1 MRIDSFY
8 SIICLVYHVL
18 KYFYSCIFLLLIT
31 GAVADRR
38 PTGALTR
45 EPSYEEKQNAWVEKI
60 LSEMTLEE
68 KVGQLF
74 MIAVYSNKREADYQ
88 IVENQIRK
96 YHLGG
101 VAFFQGNALKQAEL
115 TNRYQSAAKT
125 PLLIGLDAEWGLGMR
140 LNNTWSFPKAITI
153 GAAKDTELAEKIGE
167 EIARQC
173 KRIGVHFN
181 FAPVADIN
189 SNPKN
194 PVINYRSFGESVANV
209 SDLTAAFVRGHRKQ
223 NVMTSAKHFPGH
235 GDTNVDSHYDL
246 PVLNHSLQHI
256 RDVESAPFRTLIR
269 DSVASIMI
277 GHLNVPALDKGVPAT
292 VSEKIIKGYLQKE
305 LGFQGLVISD
315 ALNMRGLLKSFPV
328 GQAEVHAFKAGNDML
343 LQTANIDRAY
353 KAVLDACTD
362 GTITETELDESIRK
376 ILKAKFWVGLN
387 TYQPVDLRNIAGD
400 LNADKNKELTQ
411 LVYNNA
417 VTVTRDEFGLIPIK
431 GLATV
436 EMASIAVGG
445 NPGNLFQST
454 LELYGNVTPYLL
466 PDKPSGNADWQN
478 IADEAVKNDLVI
490 VSIHQVRQ
498 SEKLDYG
505 ITEPTLNLLR
515 DIQKRSR
522 LIVCVFGNPYS
533 LKFFDEFET
542 VVCGFEDESEAHM
555 AAANV
560 LFGVNS
566 ASGKVPVNTL
576 SADGKLD
583 YGYEIESF
591 QRLGFA
597 MPSEVGM
604 DAGKLE
610 EIRKIAISAI
620 NTEEFPGCQVLVA
633 RKGKVVY
640 YEGFGNL
647 KYTFGEPVSRHTLYD
662 LASVTKVAST
672 LQAVMMLYDQKKI
685 NINEKL
691 SFYLPELE
699 KTNKNRITIKDIL
712 LHQAGLKAFIPL
724 YESTRFGSEQLNP
737 YYFSSDAAL
746 PGYMKISDDLAV
758 NPVIKDSVFSWV
770 EKSALAGPPGNKY
783 VYSDLGLLLL
793 QRLVEQVSGRN
804 LDAFVGANIYEPMG
818 LHNLMYNVFQQKP
831 KELVAPTEVSGDF
844 RKTSVQGMVHDPNA
858 ALLGGVAGHAGLFS
872 NAWDLARLMQMNLN
886 GGSYDDRQFFSKETI
901 DFFTKNQ
908 SQISHRG
915 LGWNKPS
922 GPGDG
927 TVSRYASEQTY
938 GHTGFTGTCVWVDPK
953 EELIFVFLSNR
964 VYPSASNQ
972 KLIRNKTRQ
981 RIHDVAYKAITD
993 RN

>member
-1 MRIDSFY
+1 M
-8 SIICLVYHVL
+8 
-18 KYFYSCIFLLLIT
+18 KYCCIFLFLIV
-31 GAVADRR
+31 GVAYR
-38 PTGALTR
+38 PVD
-45 EPSYEEKQNAWVEKI
+45 PSFGEKQSAWAESI

-115 TNRYQSAAKT
+115 TNRYQAASKV
-125 PLLIGLDAEWGLGMR
+125 PLLVGLDAEWGLGMR
-140 LNNTWSFPKAITI
+140 LNNTYSFPKAITI
-153 GAAKDTELAEKIGE
+153 GAAKDPALAEQIGE

-194 PVINYRSFGESVANV
+194 PVINYRSFGESVNNV
-209 SDLTAAFVRGHRKQ
+209 SELTSAFVRGHRRQ

-235 GDTNVDSHYDL
+235 GDTHVDSHYDL

-256 RDVESAPFRTLIR
+256 RDVESAPFRALIR
-269 DSVASIMI
+269 DSVASVMV
-277 GHLNVPALDKGVPAT
+277 GHLNVPALDNGVPAT

-328 GQAEVHAFKAGNDML
+328 GEAEIRAFKAGNDML
-343 LQTANIDRAY
+343 LQTANIDKAY
-353 KAVLDACTD
+353 KAVLDACIN
-362 GTITETELDESIRK
+362 GTITEAELDESVRK

-387 TYQPVDLRNIAGD
+387 AFRPLNLRNIAED
-400 LNADKNKELTQ
+400 LENEKSKELKQ
-411 LVYNNA
+411 LVYNQA

-436 EMASIAVGG
+436 QMASIAVGADE
-445 NPGNLFQST
+445 GNLFQST

-466 PDKPSGNADWQN
+466 PDKPSASSDWQN
-478 IADEAVKNDLVI
+478 MVNEAVKNDLVI
-490 VSIHQVRQ
+490 VSIHKVRQ

-505 ITEPTLNLLR
+505 ITESTLNLLR
-515 DIQKRSR
+515 NIQKRSR
-522 LIVCVFGNPYS
+522 LVVCVFGNPYS

-542 VVCGFEDESEAHM
+542 VLCGFEDEDEAHM

-566 ASGKVPVNTL
+566 AYGKVPVNTL

-583 YGYEIESF
+583 YGYEIERF
-591 QRLGFA
+591 ERLGFA

-604 DAGKLE
+604 DAGKLD
-610 EIRKIAISAI
+610 EIRKIALTAI
-620 NTEEFPGCQVLVA
+620 NAEEFPGCQVLVA

-640 YEGFGNL
+640 YEGFGNM
-647 KYTFGEPVSRHTLYD
+647 KYTYGEPVTRHTIYD

-685 NINEKL
+685 DLREKL

-699 KTNKNRITIKDIL
+699 KTNKSRITIQEVL

-724 YESTRFGSEQLNP
+724 FESTRFGSEQLNP
-737 YYFSSDAAL
+737 YYFSADTSL
-746 PGYMKISDDLAV
+746 PGYLKISDNLAV
-758 NPVIKDSVFSWV
+758 NPVIKDSVFAWV
-770 EKSALAGPPGNKY
+770 EKSALGGTPGSKY

-793 QRLVEQVSGRN
+793 QKLVERVSGRN
-804 LDAFVGANIYEPMG
+804 LDAFVGVNIYQPMG

-831 KELVAPTEVSGDF
+831 KDLVAPTEISGDF
-844 RKTSVQGMVHDPNA
+844 RKTPVQGTVHDPNA

-901 DFFTKNQ
+901 DYFTKNQ
-908 SQISHRG
+908 SRISHRG

-927 TVSRYASEQTY
+927 TVSQYASERTY
-938 GHTGFTGTCVWVDPK
+938 GHTGFTGTCVWVDPE

-981 RIHDVAYKAITD
+981 RIHDVAYKAINH

>member
-1 MRIDSFY
+1 MFR
-8 SIICLVYHVL
+8 
-18 KYFYSCIFLLLIT
+18 YFCCCIFLFLIT

-38 PTGALTR
+38 PADTLTR

-153 GAAKDTELAEKIGE
+153 GAAKDTGLAEKIGE

-173 KRIGVHFN
+173 RRIGVHFN

-209 SDLTAAFVRGHRKQ
+209 SELTAAFVRGHRKQ

-235 GDTNVDSHYDL
+235 GDTNVDSHYEL

-256 RDVESAPFRTLIR
+256 RDVESAPFRAMIK

-305 LGFQGLVISD
+305 MGFQGLVISD

-328 GQAEVHAFKAGNDML
+328 GQAEVYAFKAGNDML

-353 KAVLDACTD
+353 KAVLDACID

-376 ILKAKFWVGLN
+376 ILKSKFWVGLN
-387 TYQPVDLRNIAGD
+387 AYQPVDLRNIAGD
-400 LNADKNKELTQ
+400 LNSDRNKELTQ

-445 NPGNLFQST
+445 DPGNLFQST

-542 VVCGFEDESEAHM
+542 VVCGFEDEQEAHM

-610 EIRKIAISAI
+610 EIRKIAVSAI

-647 KYTFGEPVSRHTLYD
+647 KYTYGEPVTRHTLYD

-685 NINEKL
+685 DINEKL

-737 YYFSSDAAL
+737 YYFSSDAGL
-746 PGYMKISDDLAV
+746 PGYLKISDDLAV

-770 EKSALAGPPGNKY
+770 EKSALAGSPGSKY

-831 KELVAPTEVSGDF
+831 KGLVAPTEVSGDF

-908 SQISHRG
+908 SRISHRG

-927 TVSRYASEQTY
+927 TVSRYASEETY

>member
-1 MRIDSFY
+1 MLR
-8 SIICLVYHVL
+8 
-18 KYFYSCIFLLLIT
+18 YFCSCIFLLLMT
-31 GAVADRR
+31 GGVPEHR
-38 PTGALTR
+38 PVKMTSP
-45 EPSYEEKQNAWVEKI
+45 EPSYQEKQSAWTEKI
-60 LSEMTLEE
+60 LSSMTLEE

-115 TNRYQSAAKT
+115 TNRYQSAAKI
-125 PLLIGLDAEWGLGMR
+125 PLLVGLDAEWGLGMR
-140 LNNTWSFPKAITI
+140 LNNTYSFPKAITI
-153 GAAKDTELAEKIGE
+153 GAARDTDLAEQVGE

-173 KRIGVHFN
+173 RRIGVHFN

-194 PVINYRSFGESVANV
+194 PVINYRSFGESVENV
-209 SDLTAAFVRGHRKQ
+209 SELTSAFLRGHRKQ
-223 NVMTSAKHFPGH
+223 HVMTSAKHFPGH
-235 GDTNVDSHYDL
+235 GDTNVDSHYTL
-246 PVLNHSLQHI
+246 PVLHHSLRHI
-256 RDVESAPFRTLIR
+256 REVESAPFRALIR
-269 DSVASIMI
+269 DSVASVMV
-277 GHLNVPALDKGVPAT
+277 GHLNVPALDNGVPAT
-292 VSEKIIKGYLQKE
+292 VSEKVIKGFLRGE
-305 LGFQGLVISD
+305 MGFEGLVISD
-315 ALNMRGLLKSFPV
+315 ALNMRGLLRSFPV
-328 GQAEVHAFKAGNDML
+328 GKAEVRAFKAGNDML
-343 LQTANIDRAY
+343 LQTSSIDKAY
-353 KAVLDACTD
+353 KAVLDACIS
-362 GTITETELDESIRK
+362 GEITEEELDESVKR
-376 ILKAKFWVGLN
+376 ILKSKFWVGLHQ
-387 TYQPVDLRNIAGD
+387 YQPVNLRNIAED
-400 LNADKNKELTQ
+400 LDDGRSKELTQ
-411 LVYNNA
+411 LIYNEA

-445 NPGNLFQST
+445 DPGNLFQST

-466 PDKPSGNADWQN
+466 PDKPAGSPDWQA
-478 IADEAVKNDLVI
+478 IADKAVKNDLVI
-490 VSIHQVRQ
+490 VSIHKVRQ

-515 DIQKRSR
+515 DLQKRSR

-542 VVCGFEDESEAHM
+542 VLCGFEDEEEAQM

-566 ASGKVPVNTL
+566 ANGKVPVNTL

-604 DAGKLE
+604 DAEKLK
-610 EIRKIAISAI
+610 EIRRISLAAIQA
-620 NTEEFPGCQVLVA
+620 EEFPGCQVLVA

-647 KYTFGEPVSRHTLYD
+647 KYSYGEPVTRHTLYD

-672 LQAVMMLYDQKKI
+672 LQAVMMLYDQKLIDIQK
-685 NINEKL
+685 NL
-691 SFYLPELE
+691 SFYLPEFE
-699 KTNKNRITIKDIL
+699 NTNKSRITIRDIL
-712 LHQAGLKAFIPL
+712 LHQAGLKAFVPF
-724 YESTRFGSEQLNP
+724 YESTRFGSERLNP
-737 YYFSSDAAL
+737 YYFSSDITL
-746 PGYMKISDDLAV
+746 PGYLKIADNLAV
-758 NPVIKDSVFSWV
+758 NPVVKDSVFSWV
-770 EKSALAGPPGNKY
+770 EKSTLANSPGSKY

-793 QRLVEQVSGRN
+793 QKLVERVSGRS
-804 LDAFVGANIYEPMG
+804 LDAYVGVNIYEPMG
-818 LHNLMYNVFQQKP
+818 LHNLMYNVFRDKP
-831 KELVAPTEVSGDF
+831 KELIAPTEVSGDF
-844 RKTSVQGMVHDPNA
+844 RQTAVQGTVHDPNA

-886 GGSYDDRQFFSKETI
+886 GGAYDDRQFFSKATI
-901 DFFTKNQ
+901 DFFTRGQ
-908 SQISHRG
+908 SKISHRG

-927 TVSRYASEQTY
+927 TVSRYASDKTY
-938 GHTGFTGTCVWVDPK
+938 GHTGFTGTCVWVDPE

-981 RIHDVAYKAITD
+981 RIHDVAYKAIV
-993 RN
+993 R

>member
-1 MRIDSFY
+1 M
-8 SIICLVYHVL
+8 L
-18 KYFYSCIFLLLIT
+18 KYFSFCIFLFLT
-31 GAVADRR
+31 AGAVPDRR
-38 PTGALTR
+38 PLGTVNR
-45 EPSYEEKQNAWVEKI
+45 EPSFEEKQSAWAEKT
-60 LSEMTLEE
+60 LLEMTLEE

-88 IVENQIRK
+88 IVENQVRK

-115 TNRYQSAAKT
+115 TNRYQSAAKI
-125 PLLIGLDAEWGLGMR
+125 PLLVGLDAEWGLGMR
-140 LNNTWSFPKAITI
+140 LNNTYSFPKAITI
-153 GAAKDTELAEKIGE
+153 GAAKDAELAEQIGA

-189 SNPKN
+189 SNPRN

-209 SDLTAAFVRGHRKQ
+209 SELTAAFVRGHRKQ
-223 NVMTSAKHFPGH
+223 KVMTSAKHFPGH
-235 GDTNVDSHYDL
+235 GDTHVDSHYDL

-256 RDVESAPFRTLIR
+256 RDVESAPFRALIR
-269 DSVASIMI
+269 DSVASVMV

-292 VSEKIIKGYLQKE
+292 VSEKVIKGYLQTE
-305 LGFQGLVISD
+305 LGFRGLVISD

-328 GQAEVHAFKAGNDML
+328 GEAEIRAFKAGNDML
-343 LQTANIDRAY
+343 LQTANIDKAY
-353 KAVLDACTD
+353 KAVLDACIS
-362 GTITETELDESIRK
+362 GVITETELDESVRK
-376 ILKAKFWVGLN
+376 ILKAKFWVGLDA
-387 TYQPVDLRNIAGD
+387 YRPVDLRNIAAD
-400 LNADKNKELTQ
+400 LDNEKSKELKQ
-411 LVYNNA
+411 LVYNRA

-436 EMASIAVGG
+436 EMASIAVGADA
-445 NPGNLFQST
+445 GNLFQST

-466 PDKPSGNADWQN
+466 PDKPAGSADWQH
-478 IADEAVKNDLVI
+478 ITDEAVKNDLVI
-490 VSIHQVRQ
+490 VSIHKVRQ

-505 ITEPTLNLLR
+505 ITEPTLSLLR

-542 VVCGFEDESEAHM
+542 VLCGFEDEEEAHM

-566 ASGKVPVNTL
+566 ANGKVPVNTL

-583 YGYEIESF
+583 YGYEIEGF

-604 DAGKLE
+604 DAGKLD
-610 EIRKIAISAI
+610 EIRKIAVAAI
-620 NTEEFPGCQVLVA
+620 NTQEFPGCQVLVA

-647 KYTFGEPVSRHTLYD
+647 KYTYGEPVSRHTIYD

-672 LQAVMMLYDQKKI
+672 LQAVMMLYDQNKI
-685 NINEKL
+685 DINEKL
-691 SFYLPELE
+691 SAYLPELAG
-699 KTNKNRITIKDIL
+699 TNKSRITIKDVL

-737 YYFSSDAAL
+737 YYFSSGIARPDYL
-746 PGYMKISDDLAV
+746 KISDDLAV
-758 NPVIKDSVFSWV
+758 NPVIKDSVFLWV
-770 EKSALAGPPGNKY
+770 EKSILADSPGSKY

-793 QRLVEQVSGRN
+793 QKLVERVSGRN
-804 LDAFVGANIYEPMG
+804 LDAFVGVNIYQPMG

-831 KELVAPTEVSGDF
+831 KGLIAPTEVSGDF
-844 RKTSVQGMVHDPNA
+844 RKASIQGTVHDPNA

-886 GGSYDDRQFFSKETI
+886 GGAYDDRQFFSKETI

-908 SQISHRG
+908 SRISHRG

-927 TVSRYASEQTY
+927 TVSQYASEKTY
-938 GHTGFTGTCVWVDPK
+938 GHTGFTGTCVWVDPE

-981 RIHDVAYKAITD
+981 RIHDVAYKAIV
-993 RN
+993 R

>member
-1 MRIDSFY
+1 M
-8 SIICLVYHVL
+8 
-18 KYFYSCIFLLLIT
+18 T
-31 GAVADRR
+31 GAVADRH
-38 PTGALTR
+38 PVNPR
-45 EPSYEEKQNAWVEKI
+45 EPSYQEKQNAWVEKI

-88 IVENQIRK
+88 IVENQVRK

-101 VAFFQGNALKQAEL
+101 VAFFQENALKQAEL
-115 TNRYQSAAKT
+115 TNRYQSAAKI
-125 PLLIGLDAEWGLGMR
+125 PLLVGLDAEWGLGMR

-153 GAAKDTELAEKIGE
+153 GAAKDAELAGQVGE

-194 PVINYRSFGESVANV
+194 PVINYRSFGESVENV
-209 SDLTAAFVRGHRKQ
+209 SELTAAFVRGHRRQ
-223 NVMTSAKHFPGH
+223 NIMTSAKHFPGH

-256 RDVESAPFRTLIR
+256 REVESAPFRALIK
-269 DSVASIMI
+269 DSLASVMI
-277 GHLNVPALDKGVPAT
+277 GHLNVPALDNGVPAT
-292 VSEKIIKGYLQKE
+292 VSEKVIKGFLQKE

-328 GQAEVHAFKAGNDML
+328 GQAEVRAFKAGNDML

-353 KAVLDACTD
+353 KAVLEACINGD
-362 GTITETELDESIRK
+362 ITEAALDESIRK

-387 TYQPVDLRNIAGD
+387 AYKPVDLRNISAD
-400 LNADKNKELTQ
+400 LDNGKNKELTQ
-411 LVYNNA
+411 LIYNNA

-445 NPGNLFQST
+445 DPGNLFQST

-466 PDKPSGNADWQN
+466 PDKPSGSADWQS

-490 VSIHQVRQ
+490 VSIHKVRQ

-505 ITEPTLNLLR
+505 ITEPTLSLLR

-542 VVCGFEDESEAHM
+542 VLCGFEDEEEAQM

-583 YGYEIESF
+583 YGYEIDSF

-604 DAGKLE
+604 DGGKLE
-610 EIRKIAISAI
+610 EIRRIALASIQG
-620 NTEEFPGCQVLVA
+620 EEFPGCQVLVA

-647 KYTFGEPVSRHTLYD
+647 KYTYGEPVTRHTIYD

-672 LQAVMMLYDQKKI
+672 LQAVMLLYDQNKI
-685 NINEKL
+685 DIDKKL
-691 SFYLPELE
+691 SFYLPKLE
-699 KTNKNRITIKDIL
+699 NTNKNRITIKDVL

-724 YESTRFGSEQLNP
+724 YESTRFGSERLNP
-737 YYFSSDAAL
+737 YYFSSDTGL
-746 PGYMKISDDLAV
+746 PGYLRIADDLAV

-770 EKSALAGPPGNKY
+770 EKSALAGAAGNKY

-793 QRLVEQVSGRN
+793 QKLVEQVSGRN
-804 LDAFVGANIYEPMG
+804 LDAFVGVNIYEPMG

-831 KELVAPTEVSGDF
+831 KGLIAPTEVSGDF
-844 RKTSVQGMVHDPNA
+844 RKTPVQGMVHDPNA

-886 GGSYDDRQFFSKETI
+886 GGAYDDRQFFSKETL
-901 DFFTKNQ
+901 DYFTKNQ
-908 SQISHRG
+908 SKISHRG

-927 TVSRYASEQTY
+927 TVSQYASEQTY
-938 GHTGFTGTCVWVDPK
+938 GHTGFTGTCVWVDPE

-981 RIHDVAYKAITD
+981 KIHDVAYKAII
-993 RN
+993 R

>member
-1 MRIDSFY
+1 MFR
-8 SIICLVYHVL
+8 
-18 KYFYSCIFLLLIT
+18 YFCCCIFLFLIT

-38 PTGALTR
+38 PADTLTR

-153 GAAKDTELAEKIGE
+153 GAAKDTGLAEKIGE

-173 KRIGVHFN
+173 RRIGVHFN

-209 SDLTAAFVRGHRKQ
+209 SELTAAFVRGHRKQ

-235 GDTNVDSHYDL
+235 GDTNVDSHYEL

-256 RDVESAPFRTLIR
+256 RDVESAPFRAMIK

-305 LGFQGLVISD
+305 MGFQGLVISD

-328 GQAEVHAFKAGNDML
+328 GQAEVYAFKAGNDML

-353 KAVLDACTD
+353 KAVLDACID

-376 ILKAKFWVGLN
+376 ILKSKFWVGLN
-387 TYQPVDLRNIAGD
+387 AYQPVDLRNIAGD
-400 LNADKNKELTQ
+400 LNSDRNKELTQ

-445 NPGNLFQST
+445 DPGNLFQST

-542 VVCGFEDESEAHM
+542 VVCGFEDEQEAHM

-610 EIRKIAISAI
+610 EIRKIAVSAI

-647 KYTFGEPVSRHTLYD
+647 KYTYGEPVTRHTLYD

-685 NINEKL
+685 DINEKL

-737 YYFSSDAAL
+737 YYFSSDAGL
-746 PGYMKISDDLAV
+746 PGYLKISDDLAV

-770 EKSALAGPPGNKY
+770 EKSALAGSPGSKY

-831 KELVAPTEVSGDF
+831 KGLVAPTEVSGDF

-908 SQISHRG
+908 SRISHRG

-927 TVSRYASEQTY
+927 TVSRYASEETY

-953 EELIFVFLSNR
+953 KELIFVFLSNR

>member
-38 PTGALTR
+38 PTRALTR

-387 TYQPVDLRNIAGD
+387 AYQPVDLRNIAGD

-831 KELVAPTEVSGDF
+831 KELVAPTEVSRDF

>member
-1 MRIDSFY
+1 MLR
-8 SIICLVYHVL
+8 
-18 KYFYSCIFLLLIT
+18 YFCSCIFLLLMT
-31 GAVADRR
+31 GAVPERR
-38 PTGALTR
+38 PVKMTSPD
-45 EPSYEEKQNAWVEKI
+45 PSYLEKQSAWTEKL
-60 LSEMTLEE
+60 LSSMTLEE

-115 TNRYQSAAKT
+115 TNRYQSAAKI
-125 PLLIGLDAEWGLGMR
+125 PLLVGLDAEWGLGMR
-140 LNNTWSFPKAITI
+140 LNNTYSFPKAITI
-153 GAAKDTELAEKIGE
+153 GAARDTDLAEQVGE

-173 KRIGVHFN
+173 RRIGVHFN

-194 PVINYRSFGESVANV
+194 PVINYRSFGESVENV
-209 SDLTAAFVRGHRKQ
+209 SELTSAFVRGHRKQ
-223 NVMTSAKHFPGH
+223 HVMTSAKHFPGH
-235 GDTNVDSHYDL
+235 GDTNVDSHYAL
-246 PVLNHSLQHI
+246 PVLHHSLSHI
-256 RDVESAPFRTLIR
+256 REVESAPFRALIR
-269 DSVASIMI
+269 DSVASVMV
-277 GHLNVPALDKGVPAT
+277 GHLNVPALDNGVPAT
-292 VSEKIIKGYLQKE
+292 VSEKVIKGFLRGE
-305 LGFQGLVISD
+305 MGFEGLVISD
-315 ALNMRGLLKSFPV
+315 ALNMRGLLRSFPV
-328 GQAEVHAFKAGNDML
+328 GQAEVRAFKAGNDML
-343 LQTANIDRAY
+343 LQTSHIDKAY
-353 KAVLDACTD
+353 KAVLDACIS
-362 GTITETELDESIRK
+362 GEITEEELDESVKR
-376 ILKAKFWVGLN
+376 ILKSKFWVGLN
-387 TYQPVDLRNIAGD
+387 QYQPVNLRNIAED
-400 LNADKNKELTQ
+400 LDNDKSKELTQ
-411 LVYNNA
+411 LIYNEA

-445 NPGNLFQST
+445 DPGNLFQST

-466 PDKPSGNADWQN
+466 PDKPAGEADWQA

-490 VSIHQVRQ
+490 VSIHKIRQ

-515 DIQKRSR
+515 DLQKRSR
-522 LIVCVFGNPYS
+522 LVVCVFGNPYS

-542 VVCGFEDESEAHM
+542 VVCGFEDEDEAQM

-604 DAGKLE
+604 DAEKLK
-610 EIRKIAISAI
+610 EIRRISLAAIQA
-620 NTEEFPGCQVLVA
+620 EEFPGCQVLVA

-647 KYTFGEPVSRHTLYD
+647 KYTYGEPVTRHTLYD

-672 LQAVMMLYDQKKI
+672 LQAVMMLYDQKLI
-685 NINEKL
+685 DIEKNL
-691 SFYLPELE
+691 SFYIPELE
-699 KTNKNRITIKDIL
+699 NTNKSRITIRDIL
-712 LHQAGLKAFIPL
+712 LHQAGLRAFVPF
-724 YESTRFGSEQLNP
+724 YESTRFGSERLNP
-737 YYFSSDAAL
+737 YYFSSDITL
-746 PGYMKISDDLAV
+746 PGYLKIADNLAV
-758 NPVIKDSVFSWV
+758 NPVVKDSVFSWV
-770 EKSALAGPPGNKY
+770 EKSTLSNSPGSKY

-793 QRLVEQVSGRN
+793 QKLVERVSGRS
-804 LDAFVGANIYEPMG
+804 LDAYVGVNIYEPMG
-818 LHNLMYNVFQQKP
+818 LHNLMYNVFRDKP
-831 KELVAPTEVSGDF
+831 KELIAPTEVSGDF
-844 RKTSVQGMVHDPNA
+844 RQTAVQGTVHDPNA

-886 GGSYDDRQFFSKETI
+886 GGAYDDRQFFSKATI
-901 DFFTKNQ
+901 DFFTRGQ
-908 SQISHRG
+908 SKISHRG

-927 TVSRYASEQTY
+927 TVSRYASDKTY
-938 GHTGFTGTCVWVDPK
+938 GHTGFTGTCVWVDPE

-981 RIHDVAYKAITD
+981 KIHDVAYKALNKD
-993 RN
+993 L

>member
-1 MRIDSFY
+1 M
-8 SIICLVYHVL
+8 L
-18 KYFYSCIFLLLIT
+18 KYFCCCIFLLLT
-31 GAVADRR
+31 AGTTAGPR
-38 PTGALTR
+38 PLKPVTPD
-45 EPSYEEKQNAWVEKI
+45 PSYQEKQNVWAEKI

-74 MIAVYSNKREADYQ
+74 MIAVFSNRREADYQ
-88 IVENQIRK
+88 IVESQIRK

-115 TNRYQSAAKT
+115 TNRYQSAAKI

-140 LNNTWSFPKAITI
+140 LNNTYSFPKAITI
-153 GAAKDTELAEKIGE
+153 GAAKDPALAEQIGE

-173 KRIGVHFN
+173 RRIGVHFN
-181 FAPVADIN
+181 FSPVADIN

-194 PVINYRSFGESVANV
+194 PVINYRSFGESVSNV
-209 SDLTAAFVRGHRKQ
+209 SELTSAFVRGHRKQ
-223 NVMTSAKHFPGH
+223 HIMTSAKHFPGH
-235 GDTNVDSHYDL
+235 GDTQVDSHYDL
-246 PVLNHSLQHI
+246 PVLNHSMQHI
-256 RDVESAPFRTLIR
+256 REVESAPFRALIK
-269 DSVASIMI
+269 DSVASVMV
-277 GHLNVPALDKGVPAT
+277 GHLNVPALDNGVPAT
-292 VSEKIIKGYLQKE
+292 VSEKVIKGFLQKE

-328 GQAEVHAFKAGNDML
+328 GEAEVRAFKAGNDML
-343 LQTANIDRAY
+343 LQTANIDKAY
-353 KAVLDACTD
+353 NAVLDACIN
-362 GTITETELDESIRK
+362 GTITEAELDQSVRK
-376 ILKAKFWVGLN
+376 ILKSKFWVGLN
-387 TYQPVDLRNIAGD
+387 EYAPVDLRNIAED
-400 LNADKNKELTQ
+400 LDNEKSKELKQ
-411 LVYNNA
+411 LIYNQA

-436 EMASIAVGG
+436 KMASISVGG
-445 NPGNLFQST
+445 DPGNLFQST
-454 LELYGNVTPYLL
+454 LELYGDVTPYLL
-466 PDKPSGNADWQN
+466 PDKPAGSADWKN
-478 IADEAVKNDLVI
+478 MVDEAVKNDLVI
-490 VSIHQVRQ
+490 VSIHKVRQ

-505 ITEPTLNLLR
+505 ITDPILNLLR
-515 DIQKRSR
+515 DVQKRSR

-542 VVCGFEDESEAHM
+542 VLCGFEDEEEAQM
-555 AAANV
+555 ATANV

-566 ASGKVPVNTL
+566 ANGKVPVNTL

-604 DAGKLE
+604 DARKLE
-610 EIRKIAISAI
+610 DIRKIATAAI
-620 NTEEFPGCQVLVA
+620 NAQEFPGCQVLVA
-633 RKGKVVY
+633 RKGKVVF

-647 KYTFGEPVSRHTLYD
+647 KYTYGEPVTRHTIYD

-685 NINEKL
+685 DINEKL
-691 SFYLPELE
+691 STYLPELE
-699 KTNKNRITIKDIL
+699 HTNKSRITVKDVL

-724 YESTRFGSEQLNP
+724 YESTRFGSERLNP
-737 YYFSSDAAL
+737 YYFSSDTTH
-746 PGYMKISDDLAV
+746 PGYLKISDDLSV

-770 EKSALAGPPGNKY
+770 EKSAVESAPGSRY

-793 QRLVEQVSGRN
+793 QKMVEQVTGRN
-804 LDAFVGANIYEPMG
+804 LDAFVGVNIYEPMG
-818 LHNLMYNVFQQKP
+818 LHNLMYNAFQQKP
-831 KELVAPTEVSGDF
+831 KSLIAPTEVSGDF
-844 RKTSVQGMVHDPNA
+844 RRASIQGTVHDPNA

-872 NAWDLARLMQMNLN
+872 NAWDLARLIQMNLN
-886 GGSYDDRQFFSKETI
+886 GGTYDDRQFFSKETI
-901 DFFTKNQ
+901 DFFTKSQ
-908 SQISHRG
+908 SRISHRG

-927 TVSRYASEQTY
+927 TVSQYASERTF
-938 GHTGFTGTCVWVDPK
+938 GHTGFTGTCVWADP
-953 EELIFVFLSNR
+953 EQELIFVFLSNR

-981 RIHDVAYKAITD
+981 RIHDVAYKAIIPG
-993 RN
+993 N

>member
-1 MRIDSFY
+1 M
-8 SIICLVYHVL
+8 L
-18 KYFYSCIFLLLIT
+18 KYFCICSFLFLT
-31 GAVADRR
+31 AGTAADRHPLSSVTPE
-38 PTGALTR
+38 PTFQ
-45 EPSYEEKQNAWVEKI
+45 EKQSAWVEKI
-60 LSEMTLEE
+60 LLEMTLEE

-88 IVENQIRK
+88 IVENQVRK

-115 TNRYQSAAKT
+115 TNRYQSASQI
-125 PLLIGLDAEWGLGMR
+125 PLLVGLDAEWGLGMR
-140 LNNTWSFPKAITI
+140 LNNTYSFPKAITI
-153 GAAKDTELAEKIGE
+153 GAAKDTDLAEQIGA

-189 SNPKN
+189 SNPRN
-194 PVINYRSFGESVANV
+194 PVINYRSFGESVSNV

-235 GDTNVDSHYDL
+235 GDTHVDSHYDL

-256 RDVESAPFRTLIR
+256 RDVESAPFRALIK
-269 DSVASIMI
+269 DSVASVMI

-292 VSEKIIKGYLQKE
+292 VSEKVIKGYLQTE

-328 GQAEVHAFKAGNDML
+328 GEAEVRAFKAGNDML
-343 LQTANIDRAY
+343 LQTANIDKAY
-353 KAVLDACTD
+353 KAVLDACIS
-362 GTITETELDESIRK
+362 GTITETELDESVRK
-376 ILKAKFWVGLN
+376 ILKAKFWVGLD
-387 TYQPVDLRNIAGD
+387 TYRPVDLKNIAAD
-400 LNADKNKELTQ
+400 LDNEKSKELKQ
-411 LVYNNA
+411 LVYNRA

-436 EMASIAVGG
+436 EMASIAVGADA
-445 NPGNLFQST
+445 GNLFQST

-466 PDKPSGNADWQN
+466 QDKPSGSTDWQN
-478 IADEAVKNDLVI
+478 ITDEAVKNDLVI
-490 VSIHQVRQ
+490 VSIHKVRQ

-505 ITEPTLNLLR
+505 ITEPTLSLLR

-542 VVCGFEDESEAHM
+542 VLCGFEDEEEAQM

-566 ASGKVPVNTL
+566 ANGKVPVNTL

-604 DAGKLE
+604 DAGKLDD
-610 EIRKIAISAI
+610 IRKLAVAAI
-620 NTEEFPGCQVLVA
+620 NAQEFPGCQVLVA

-647 KYTFGEPVSRHTLYD
+647 KYTYGEPVSRHTIYD

-685 NINEKL
+685 DINEKL
-691 SFYLPELE
+691 SAYLPELE
-699 KTNKNRITIKDIL
+699 VTNKSRITIKDLL
-712 LHQAGLKAFIPL
+712 LHQAGLKAFVPL

-737 YYFSSDAAL
+737 YYFSSDIAQQSYL
-746 PGYMKISDDLAV
+746 KISDDLAV
-758 NPVIKDSVFSWV
+758 NPAIKDSVFSWV
-770 EKSALAGPPGNKY
+770 EKSALAGSPGSKY

-793 QRLVEQVSGRN
+793 QKLVERVTGRN
-804 LDAFVGANIYEPMG
+804 LDAFVGVNIYQPMG

-831 KELVAPTEVSGDF
+831 KGLIAPTEVSGDF
-844 RKTSVQGMVHDPNA
+844 RKASIQGMVHDPNA

-886 GGSYDDRQFFSKETI
+886 GGAYDDRQFFSKETI
-901 DFFTKNQ
+901 DYFTKNQ
-908 SQISHRG
+908 SRISHRG

-927 TVSRYASEQTY
+927 TVSQYASEQTY
-938 GHTGFTGTCVWVDPK
+938 GHTGFTGTCVWVDPE

-981 RIHDVAYKAITD
+981 RIHDVAYKAIIK
-993 RN
+993 

>member
-1 MRIDSFY
+1 M
-8 SIICLVYHVL
+8 L
-18 KYFYSCIFLLLIT
+18 KYFCCCIFLLLT
-31 GAVADRR
+31 AGAVSDPRLLNP
-38 PTGALTR
+38 PTPD
-45 EPSYEEKQNAWVEKI
+45 PSYREKQSAWVEKI

-74 MIAVYSNKREADYQ
+74 MIAVFSNRREADYQ
-88 IVENQIRK
+88 IVENQVRK

-115 TNRYQSAAKT
+115 TNRYQSAAKI
-125 PLLIGLDAEWGLGMR
+125 PLLVGLDAEWGLGMR
-140 LNNTWSFPKAITI
+140 LNNTYSFPKAITI
-153 GAAKDTELAEKIGE
+153 GAAKDPALAEQVGE

-194 PVINYRSFGESVANV
+194 PVINYRSFGESVPNV
-209 SDLTAAFVRGHRKQ
+209 SELTAAFVRGHRKQ
-223 NVMTSAKHFPGH
+223 QVMTSAKHFPGH
-235 GDTNVDSHYDL
+235 GDTQVDSHYDL
-246 PVLNHSLQHI
+246 PVLNHTLQHI
-256 RDVESAPFRTLIR
+256 RDVESAPFRALIK
-269 DSVASIMI
+269 DSVASVMI

-292 VSEKIIKGYLQKE
+292 VSEKVIKDYLQKE
-305 LGFQGLVISD
+305 LGFEGLVISD

-328 GQAEVHAFKAGNDML
+328 GEAEVRAFKAGNDML
-343 LQTANIDRAY
+343 LQTANLDKAY
-353 KAVLDACTD
+353 NAVLDACIN
-362 GTITETELDESIRK
+362 GTITEAELDESVRK

-387 TYQPVDLRNIAGD
+387 AYTPVDLRNIAQD
-400 LNADKNKELTQ
+400 LDTEKSKELKQ
-411 LVYNNA
+411 LIYNQA

-436 EMASIAVGG
+436 QMASIAVGG
-445 NPGNLFQST
+445 DPGNLFQST

-466 PDKPSGNADWQN
+466 PDKPAGNTDWKN

-490 VSIHQVRQ
+490 VSIHKVRQ

-542 VVCGFEDESEAHM
+542 VLCGFEDEEEAQM
-555 AAANV
+555 ASANV

-566 ASGKVPVNTL
+566 AYGKVPVNTL

-610 EIRKIAISAI
+610 EIRTIAISAI
-620 NTEEFPGCQVLVA
+620 NAQEFPGCQVLVA

-647 KYTFGEPVSRHTLYD
+647 KYTYGEPVTRHTIYD

-685 NINEKL
+685 DINEKL
-691 SFYLPELE
+691 SAYLPELE
-699 KTNKNRITIKDIL
+699 RTNKNRITVKDVL
-712 LHQAGLKAFIPL
+712 LHQAGLKAFVPL
-724 YESTRFGSEQLNP
+724 YESTRFGSERLNP
-737 YYFSSDAAL
+737 YYFSSSDSTH
-746 PGYMKISDDLAV
+746 PGYLKISDDLAV

-770 EKSALAGPPGNKY
+770 EKSALDSSPGSKY

-793 QRLVEQVSGRN
+793 QRLVERISGRN
-804 LDAFVGANIYEPMG
+804 LDAFVGVNIYEPMG

-831 KELVAPTEVSGDF
+831 KELIAPTEVSGDF
-844 RKTSVQGMVHDPNA
+844 RRASVQGTVHDPNA

-886 GGSYDDRQFFSKETI
+886 GGTYDDRQFFSKETI
-901 DFFTKNQ
+901 DYFTKNQ
-908 SQISHRG
+908 SRISHRG

-927 TVSRYASEQTY
+927 TVSQYASEKTF
-938 GHTGFTGTCVWVDPK
+938 GHTGFTGTCVWADPE

-981 RIHDVAYKAITD
+981 RIHDVAYKAITG